1 MWTLFVISMSPYM
14 IEPKVTRYEEYTGEW
29 NCNIALDKLKQEIEH
44 SERLLCMQTGKVIPD
59 VDTLY

>member
-1 MWTLFVISMSPYM
+1 MSPYM